1 MTRSYGQV
9 FSISLFG
16 FLAVYNQIIQA
27 QKCPFCKLGFHS
39 TGEELG
45 VSDSDLTFITNEK
58 DQTLRSR
65 FETLIKDTRLFDCL
79 VGYFY
84 ASGFLSI
91 YGPLKNAEQIR
102 VLIGISTNRRT
113 FDVMEGREHGVRTN
127 LSCDFLTPRL
137 KRNWKEKSRKSS
149 KAPKIIR
156 TSRKG
161 LKGSSSG

>member
-9 FSISLFG
+9 FSISLLV
-16 FLAVYNQIIQA
+16 FLAVYNQIIQSA
-27 QKCPFCKLGFHS
+27 KCPFCKLGFHS
-39 TGEELG
+39 TGKELG

-91 YGPLKNAEQIR
+91 LWPA
-102 VLIGISTNRRT
+102 
-113 FDVMEGREHGVRTN
+113 
-127 LSCDFLTPRL
+127 
-137 KRNWKEKSRKSS
+137 
-149 KAPKIIR
+149 
-156 TSRKG
+156 
-161 LKGSSSG
+161 